1 MTKITEDAVEHIAIK
16 LLEEQGYSYIYGPTI
31 APDGENPQIKWDANL
46 FFQVETIYIN
56 VRV

>member
-31 APDGENPQIKWDANL
+31 APDGENPQIKWDA
-46 FFQVETIYIN
+46 IKGYGIGI
-56 VRV
+56 RDYDA